1 MEHILLPQGLNFSL
15 WQLISK
21 DDLQCTKLPSIHRFV
36 GSSPALTMARQVNSW
51 TFAFRSLKLIQPLAQ
66 SNCNLVT
73 IYLSSVQFSH
83 SVVSDSLWP
92 HGLQHT
98 RPPCPLPIPGVYS
111 NSHPL
116 SQWCLPTISPS
127 VIPFS
132 SRLQS
137 FLALG
142 SFQMS
147 SSSHQ
152 VAKVLEFQLQH

>member
-92 HGLQHT
+92 PWTAAHQASLST
-98 RPPCPLPIPGVYS
+98 TNSRSLLKLTSIESVMPS
-111 NSHPL
+111 NHLTLCHPL
-116 SQWCLPTISPS
+116 LLPPS
-127 VIPFS
+127 IFPGIGVFS
-132 SRLQS
+132 N
-137 FLALG
+137 
-142 SFQMS
+142 
-147 SSSHQ
+147 
-152 VAKVLEFQLQH
+152 E

>member
-66 SNCNLVT
+66 SNYNLVT

-92 HGLQHT
+92 PWTAAHQASLST
-98 RPPCPLPIPGVYS
+98 TNSRSLLKLTSIESVMPS
-111 NSHPL
+111 NHLTLCHPL
-116 SQWCLPTISPS
+116 LLPPS
-127 VIPFS
+127 IFPGIGVFS
-132 SRLQS
+132 N
-137 FLALG
+137 
-142 SFQMS
+142 
-147 SSSHQ
+147 
-152 VAKVLEFQLQH
+152 E